1 MRFLSR
7 SGNSEPKPCSM
18 RASIVYESVIT
29 VESQVMT
36 GVTFAINRISFARRM
51 ELSRQVREISRKAEF
66 LEAGNS
72 VQENIDVRILAQEVD
87 VMYLRWGLVKV
98 EGLTID
104 GEAASAEQMI
114 ERGPEEL
121 VREIVRAIKEECG
134 LSEAERKN

>member
-1 MRFLSR
+1 
-7 SGNSEPKPCSM
+7 M
-18 RASIVYESVIT
+18 RAPIVYESVIT

>member
-18 RASIVYESVIT
+18 RAPIVYESVIT